1 MAKISAGIK
10 VLIVFLAILF
20 AIITGFVVVYK
31 MELFPNLNQ
40 KFHHILGLKV
50 VQEED
55 FLKNQ
60 QEEFLREQNSIGTFY
75 PHIIPIT
82 DEVAESIRQSRQQ
95 FGFGFSKSKAY
106 EVEFF
111 PIITEAESEG
121 ETAIASDP
129 EVYGAPIWSYQN
141 EYPVVS
147 PAADFYDRVVFIDAK
162 PSLVVLDK
170 AIGSET
176 LRIPCQVYPGQ
187 EAFSH
192 LQSYYFKS
200 KTGNWFEMRF
210 EEGLTKPESLAVV
223 HEVKEKGNVDEAIYN
238 SLLPQKDALDFI
250 NAKMNGLLSVSPAVS
265 VDQSILYSVEGESYS
280 FNRSLVSPAFVF
292 SPKEQGTYT
301 LGLCDETGS
310 WIRDNA
316 FVVLYTMAGEALAIS
331 LDYVADR
338 PQITTHL
345 SNQELYVAC
354 VGFFPDTLLL
364 DAAPSQDFRDVASSV
379 TPADG
384 SGGEMEL
391 EMVELVLE
399 APESVEAGADK
410 VVETESLV
418 ASVEDEAPVLDL
430 PETMP
435 QRAWFQVKVAP

>member
-1 MAKISAGIK
+1 MAKVSAGIK
-10 VLIVFLAILF
+10 VLIIFLAILF
-20 AIITGFVVVYK
+20 AAITGFVVVYK
-31 MELFPNLNQ
+31 MELFPSLIQ
-40 KFHHILGLKV
+40 KFHDILGLNV
-50 VQEED
+50 VEED
-55 FLKNQ
+55 DYLKNQ
-60 QEEFLREQNSIGTFY
+60 QEELLREQNSIGRFY
-75 PHIIPIT
+75 PHIIPVT
-82 DEVAESIRQSRQQ
+82 EEVVESIRQSREQ
-95 FGFGFSKSKAY
+95 FGFGFSQSKAY
-106 EVEFF
+106 TVEFL
-111 PIITEAESEG
+111 PIATESESEG
-121 ETAIASDP
+121 DTEIASDS
-129 EVYGAPIWSYQN
+129 EVYGEPIWSYQN

-162 PSLVVLDK
+162 PSLVILDK
-170 AIGSET
+170 TTGSET
-176 LRIPCQVYPGQ
+176 LRIPCQVSPGQ

-200 KTGNWFEMRF
+200 KTGNWYEMRF

-265 VDQSILYSVEGESYS
+265 VDQSILYSVEGEAFS

-301 LGLCDETGS
+301 LGLCDETGN
-310 WIRDNA
+310 WVRDNA

-364 DAAPSQDFRDVASSV
+364 DAAPSQDFRDDAS
-379 TPADG
+379 ANGEGD
-384 SGGEMEL
+384 EMEL
-391 EMVELVLE
+391 EMVELVLDSPATEKASAE
-399 APESVEAGADK
+399 AAESETLVSDTPEM
-410 VVETESLV
+410 L
-418 ASVEDEAPVLDL
+418 
-430 PETMP
+430 P
-435 QRAWFQVKVAP
+435 QRAWFQVEVAP

>member
-1 MAKISAGIK
+1 MAKVSAGIK
-10 VLIVFLAILF
+10 VLIIFLAILF
-20 AIITGFVVVYK
+20 VAITGFVVVYK
-31 MELFPNLNQ
+31 MELFPSLIQ
-40 KFHHILGLKV
+40 KFHDILGLNV
-50 VQEED
+50 VEED
-55 FLKNQ
+55 DYLKNQ
-60 QEEFLREQNSIGTFY
+60 QEELLREQNSIGTFY
-75 PHIIPIT
+75 PHIIPVT
-82 DEVAESIRQSRQQ
+82 EEVVESIRQSREQ
-95 FGFGFSKSKAY
+95 FGFGFSQSKAY
-106 EVEFF
+106 TVEFL
-111 PIITEAESEG
+111 PIATESESEG
-121 ETAIASDP
+121 DTEIASDS
-129 EVYGAPIWSYQN
+129 EVYGEPIWSYQN

-162 PSLVVLDK
+162 PSLVILDK
-170 AIGSET
+170 TTGSET
-176 LRIPCQVYPGQ
+176 LRIPCEVSPGQ
-187 EAFSH
+187 ESFSH

-200 KTGNWFEMRF
+200 KTGNWYEMRF

-265 VDQSILYSVEGESYS
+265 VDQSILYSVEGEAFS

-301 LGLCDETGS
+301 LGLCDETGN
-310 WIRDNA
+310 WVRDNA

-364 DAAPSQDFRDVASSV
+364 DVAPSQDFRDDASSM
-379 TPADG
+379 ASANGEGD
-384 SGGEMEL
+384 EMEL
-391 EMVELVLE
+391 EMVELVLDSPATEE
-399 APESVEAGADK
+399 ASAEDAEGEA
-410 VVETESLV
+410 LV
-418 ASVEDEAPVLDL
+418 SDT
-430 PETMP
+430 PETLP
-435 QRAWFQVKVAP
+435 QRAWFQVEVAP

>member
-1 MAKISAGIK
+1 MAKVSAGIK
-10 VLIVFLAILF
+10 VLIIFLAILF
-20 AIITGFVVVYK
+20 AAITGFVVVYK
-31 MELFPNLNQ
+31 MELFPSLIQ
-40 KFHHILGLKV
+40 KFHDILGLNV
-50 VQEED
+50 VEED
-55 FLKNQ
+55 DYLKNQ
-60 QEEFLREQNSIGTFY
+60 QEELLREQNSIGTFY
-75 PHIIPIT
+75 PHIIPVT
-82 DEVAESIRQSRQQ
+82 EEVVESIRQSREQ
-95 FGFGFSKSKAY
+95 FGFGFSQSKAY
-106 EVEFF
+106 TVEFL
-111 PIITEAESEG
+111 PIATESESEG
-121 ETAIASDP
+121 DIEIASDS
-129 EVYGAPIWSYQN
+129 EVYGEPIWSYQN

-162 PSLVVLDK
+162 PSLVILDK
-170 AIGSET
+170 TTGSET
-176 LRIPCQVYPGQ
+176 LRIPCQVSPGQ

-200 KTGNWFEMRF
+200 KTGNWYEMRF

-265 VDQSILYSVEGESYS
+265 VDQSILYSVEGAAFS

-301 LGLCDETGS
+301 LGLCDETGN
-310 WIRDNA
+310 WVRDNA

-364 DAAPSQDFRDVASSV
+364 DAAPSQDFRDDASSRA
-379 TPADG
+379 PANG
-384 SGGEMEL
+384 EGNEMEL
-391 EMVELVLE
+391 EMVELVLDSPATEE
-399 APESVEAGADK
+399 ASAEATEG
-410 VVETESLV
+410 ETLV
-418 ASVEDEAPVLDL
+418 SDT
-430 PETMP
+430 PETLP
-435 QRAWFQVKVAP
+435 QRAWFQVEVAP

>member
-20 AIITGFVVVYK
+20 AAITGFVVVYK
-31 MELFPNLNQ
+31 MELFPSLNQ

-55 FLKNQ
+55 ALKKQ

-82 DEVAESIRQSRQQ
+82 DEVVESIRQSREQ

-111 PIITEAESEG
+111 PIITEAENEG
-121 ETAIASDP
+121 ETEIVSDS
-129 EVYGAPIWSYQN
+129 EVEPIWSYKN

-147 PAADFYDRVVFIDAK
+147 PTADFYDRVVFIDAK
-162 PSLVVLDK
+162 PSLVILDK
-170 AIGSET
+170 TTGSET

-200 KTGNWFEMRF
+200 KTGNWYEMRF

-364 DAAPSQDFRDVASSV
+364 DAAPSQDFRDAASSV

-384 SGGEMEL
+384 EEGEMEL

-399 APESVEAGADK
+399 APESVEASTEAAEGEALVSDLS
-410 VVETESLV
+410 ETI
-418 ASVEDEAPVLDL
+418 
-430 PETMP
+430 P

>member
-1 MAKISAGIK
+1 
-10 VLIVFLAILF
+10 
-20 AIITGFVVVYK
+20 
-31 MELFPNLNQ
+31 
-40 KFHHILGLKV
+40 
-50 VQEED
+50 
-55 FLKNQ
+55 
-60 QEEFLREQNSIGTFY
+60 
-75 PHIIPIT
+75 
-82 DEVAESIRQSRQQ
+82 
-95 FGFGFSKSKAY
+95 
-106 EVEFF
+106 
-111 PIITEAESEG
+111 
-121 ETAIASDP
+121 
-129 EVYGAPIWSYQN
+129 
-141 EYPVVS
+141 
-147 PAADFYDRVVFIDAK
+147 
-162 PSLVVLDK
+162 
-170 AIGSET
+170 
-176 LRIPCQVYPGQ
+176 
-187 EAFSH
+187 
-192 LQSYYFKS
+192 
-200 KTGNWFEMRF
+200 MRF

-364 DAAPSQDFRDVASSV
+364 DAAPSQDFRDAASSV

-384 SGGEMEL
+384 TGGEREL

-410 VVETESLV
+410 VVETEALV